1 MTSDLAHDFAERL
14 HTLKAERDLT
24 VREMAE
30 RCGLGKKRMEN
41 YLSRHAPTQPGLDAL
56 AAIAVGLQVAPNWL
70 VLGIGSPDI
79 RKASPDR
86 TPGSIRGGIMTPDRG
101 QIDLDDDLNGSGS

>member
-14 HTLKAERDLT
+14 HSLKAERDLT

-79 RKASPDR
+79 SEDLAGPNAWQRS
-86 TPGSIRGGIMTPDRG
+86 GGIMTPDRG
-101 QIDLDDDLNGSGS
+101 QIDLVDYLNGSGS